1 MGHLLPSNSRSF
13 LLKSLTLSYLFVNF
27 IVTIQAQVPVQHSTY
42 SEQVLEYPNNGT
54 VSEQPPPA
62 AVAVSAGNGTS
73 RADRLLNIFTIVK
86 FPNEACWTGDAL
98 RAGVCYTSREC
109 RERGGT
115 PSGACAT
122 GFGVCCV
129 FARTCGQSTKEN
141 CTYFTSPREAR
152 YVPHQGPVMN
162 CQLQVYKGGW
172 DVCQLRL
179 DFLHF
184 DLGPPDPYSGQ
195 CNKDAFLVTGSAY
208 SPPVICGKNTG
219 QHMYIDLGGHNY
231 GPITLTVTTSG
242 YHKDPGWDIKIT
254 QVRCCDRAP
263 DGCLQYHYGVS
274 GVLKSFNFDGW
285 DQHLANQWYTICTR
299 MEAGFC
305 AIKYEECDPE
315 KGTFRISRDD
325 KKAQTDGDCLNP
337 KKAGSSDH
345 ILIPCGT
352 TDGNKIQSGKKKGVP
367 CANRFCGTIFCSLDK
382 KAKAPCPVESH
393 TKPFT
398 IRVCFDDDEYSK
410 KETENIGFCLRYTQL
425 PCSSHKK

>member
-1 MGHLLPSNSRSF
+1 MGLKLPDSWNRSF
-13 LLKSLTLSYLFVNF
+13 STLLTCSTVLLLCQF
-27 IVTIQAQVPVQHSTY
+27 VTIQAYEPPQSIPY
-42 SEQVLEYPNNGT
+42 SVLEYPNNST

-98 RAGVCYTSREC
+98 RAGVCYTQREC

-115 PSGACAT
+115 PSGHCAT

-184 DLGPPDPYSGQ
+184 DLGPPDPWSGQ

-285 DQHLANQWYTICTR
+285 DQHLANQWYTICVR

-398 IRVCFDDDEYSK
+398 VRVCFDDDEYSK
-410 KETENIGFCLRYTQL
+410 KETENVGFCLRYTQL
-425 PCSSHKK
+425 PCSSHK

>member
-1 MGHLLPSNSRSF
+1 MGQLLPPSRSLYLLSLAFTF
-13 LLKSLTLSYLFVNF
+13 LLVNL
-27 IVTIQAQVPVQHSTY
+27 VTTQAQVPVHSTY
-42 SEQVLEYPNNGT
+42 SQRALEYPNNGS
-54 VSEQPPPA
+54 VSQQPPA
-62 AVAVSAGNGTS
+62 AVSAGNGTS

-305 AIKYEECDPE
+305 AIKYEECDPD

-367 CANRFCGTIFCSLDK
+367 CANRFCGTTFCSLDK
-382 KAKAPCPVESH
+382 KAKSPCPVESH

-425 PCSSHKK
+425 PCSSH